1 MADKKQ
7 SDEHEHGRH
16 AQKPEQIPPRGF
28 KDITVRVGKQMN
40 EDNLD
45 IVAAGVAF
53 YAFLALFPALAALI
67 SIYGLLFEPATVQ
80 SQLAQVAEFL
90 PAQAQDLIGQI
101 LSQVAGRSEQA
112 LGWGA
117 IISIL
122 LGLWSAN
129 NGTKALVK
137 GLNIAYDQKESRSFF
152 KLIALTL
159 LFTFGGIIVVI
170 VSIGLIIGLS
180 AIIGVLELPSTL
192 KTLLLLTRW
201 VVLALLI
208 SGSLTVIYRYAPS
221 RDNPKWRWVTWGSS
235 IATLF
240 WLAGSGG
247 FSLYVSNFGNFN
259 ATYGSVAAVVI
270 LLFWFL
276 LSSYAILLGAE
287 INAEMEHQTKKDTTK
302 GEEKPMG
309 KRGAFPADDLGEAA

>member
-1 MADKKQ
+1 
-7 SDEHEHGRH
+7 
-16 AQKPEQIPPRGF
+16 
-28 KDITVRVGKQMN
+28 
-40 EDNLD
+40 
-45 IVAAGVAF
+45 
-53 YAFLALFPALAALI
+53 
-67 SIYGLLFEPATVQ
+67 
-80 SQLAQVAEFL
+80 
-90 PAQAQDLIGQI
+90 
-101 LSQVAGRSEQA
+101 VAGRSEQA
-112 LGWGA
+112 LSWGA

-129 NGTKALVK
+129 RGTMALVK
-137 GLNIAYDQKESRSFF
+137 GLNIAYNQAEKRSFL
-152 KLIALTL
+152 KLIASTL

-170 VSIGLIIGLS
+170 VSIGLIVGLS
-180 AIIGVLELPSTL
+180 AIIGVLEIPSTI
-192 KTLLLLTRW
+192 KTILLLTRW

-208 SGSLTVIYRYAPS
+208 LGSLTIIYRFAPS
-221 RDNPKWRWVTWGSS
+221 RDNPKWKWVTWGSF
-235 IATLF
+235 IATLV

-302 GEEKPMG
+302 GAERPMG

>member
-7 SDEHEHGRH
+7 SDEHEHGRN

-247 FSLYVSNFGNFN
+247 FSLYVSYFGNFN